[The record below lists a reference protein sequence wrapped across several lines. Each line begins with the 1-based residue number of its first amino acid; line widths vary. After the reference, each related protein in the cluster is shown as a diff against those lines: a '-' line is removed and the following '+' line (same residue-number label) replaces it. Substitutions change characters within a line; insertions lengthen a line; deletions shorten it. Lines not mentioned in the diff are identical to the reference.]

1 MSFDPPTSLTRRE
14 LVRVGLWGG
23 SVAAV
28 GGLSACNWL
37 EQALRVAAH
46 VWVGYEPLFLAENRR
61 WLDPQRVQLLPTNNS
76 VETVAALADGR
87 AQAGALTLDEVLRA
101 RAGGLPLSV
110 VLVFNVSLGADML
123 LARPGVVSLDQ
134 LKGLRLGYEAG
145 SVGEIM
151 LAEALRLGGLS
162 RQDVRLTVLPVDQ
175 QVLAWQAG
183 QVDAV
188 ISYEPVASQLLDLGM
203 QRLFDSRQIPNT
215 VIDVLAVHRDALNW
229 RHAAALRHLLDAHFR
244 ALDEFERNP
253 QDAAYR
259 MAPHLNLPPSAVV
272 AAFKGLL
279 LPTVANNHQLLGG
292 DAPLLARA
300 RQVSQILQRVGLILG
315 QDPLTDLIDPA
326 YLPTEGLLK

>member
-1 MSFDPPTSLTRRE
+1 MPFDLPPTLTRRV
-14 LVRVGLWGG
+14 LVRAALGGGLASAVVGLP
-23 SVAAV
+23 
-28 GGLSACNWL
+28 ACNWL

-61 WLDPQRVQLLPTNNS
+61 WLDPQRVQLLPTNNAA
-76 VETVAALADGR
+76 ETVAALADGR

-101 RAGGLPLSV
+101 RAKGLPLSV

-123 LARPGVVSLDQ
+123 LARPGVASLAQ

-151 LAEALRLGGLS
+151 LAEALRLGNLT
-162 RQDVRLTVLPVDQ
+162 RQDVRLQALPVAQ
-175 QVLAWQAG
+175 QVLAWQAR
-183 QVDAV
+183 QMDAV
-188 ISYEPVASQLLDLGM
+188 ISHEPVASQLLGLGM

-229 RHAAALRHLLDAHFR
+229 RHAAALRHLLAAHFR
-244 ALDEFERNP
+244 ALNEFERNP

-259 MAPHLNLPPSAVV
+259 MAPHLNLPPGAVV

-279 LPTVANNHQLLGG
+279 LPTAANNHEMLSG
-292 DAPLLARA
+292 DAPLLGWA
-300 RQVSQILQRVGLILG
+300 RQITQILQRTGLILES
-315 QDPLTDLIDPA
+315 DPLTDLIDTD
-326 YLPTEGLLK
+326 YLPTEGLLR